1 MSVSIESNFGAEY
14 AAHLPLLGDSI
25 AQLLAFFGVKRV
37 YGVGG
42 DFVANLI
49 NALDKQLAVL
59 PSSNEMHAGFSAC
72 AQAELNPLGVCM
84 TTYTVGSLPC
94 TSAAALARTEGL
106 PVVFISGAPGEA
118 EINSQALHHSVHPHT
133 AWHTDLDAAL
143 NAFKALGVRAER
155 LQGQRHSGQPNVA
168 AEQFLQLLIHAY
180 VNRQPVYIEVPR
192 DLIYQ
197 PTQALSLPTC
207 PSELRPQALNLS
219 GAELIASQ
227 IRTQLIQAKAPLVFL
242 GEKLRLNAPLLQ
254 KILTFC
260 EQNALPYATTWFGKG
275 MLDESKPLCL
285 GSYNGVFSRLPH
297 QEYIESAADYVLE
310 LGTAIFPSDTNN
322 AFSSQTHAIDN
333 HGNKTMLKG
342 TAQWETDIAAV
353 INLLSEQII
362 RDTQVNL
369 SAETEVE
376 IRAESGAEYKPELAG
391 HCDAELGYHHLASCI
406 NAAQQASERPFI
418 FVPEVGNSLFASF
431 ELTTLGSDIGRSY
444 LANPWYAA
452 MGTSLPY
459 ARAVADQLNEQDSK
473 QPVVVLTGDGGF
485 NFQANELINLQKQG
499 ANLVIVYM
507 RNNIFHLG
515 KAGDA
520 PIYACNHQGFDPK
533 LLIQAYGGR
542 GHLCYHNGEFIDT
555 LCDCVAS
562 GGLHLIEVPASLD
575 ESCQSDTTRKLNCYI
590 GYRNGQAEATRLWQE
605 LCEKRG

>member
-1 MSVSIESNFGAEY
+1 MSVSIESNFGADY

-25 AQLLAFFGVKRV
+25 AELLAFFGVKRV

-49 NALDKQLAVL
+49 NTLDKRVAVL

-143 NAFKALGVRAER
+143 NAFKALGLRAAR

-168 AEQFLQLLIHAY
+168 AEQFLQLLTHAY

-207 PSELRPQALNLS
+207 PTELRPQALNLS

-227 IRTQLIQAKAPLVFL
+227 IRTQLQCAEAPLVFL
-242 GEKLRLNAPLLQ
+242 GEKLRLNAPLLA
-254 KILTFC
+254 KILSFC
-260 EQNALPYATTWFGKG
+260 EHNKLPYATTWFGKG

-285 GSYNGVFSRLPH
+285 GSYNGVFSRLSN
-297 QEYIESAADYVLE
+297 QEYIESTADYVLE

-342 TAQWETDIAAV
+342 TAQWEADIAAV
-353 INLLSEQII
+353 MELLSEQPII
-362 RDTQVNL
+362 KEAPVNL
-369 SAETEVE
+369 SLDVESNSASETP
-376 IRAESGAEYKPELAG
+376 ITS
-391 HCDAELGYHHLASCI
+391 DAELGYHHLAACI

-459 ARAVADQLNEQDSK
+459 ARAVVDQLAEQGSA
-473 QPVVVLTGDGGF
+473 QPVVVITGDGGF

-520 PIYACNHQGFDPK
+520 PIYACNHEGFDPK

-542 GHLCYHNGEFIDT
+542 GHLCRYDGEFVDT
-555 LCDCVAS
+555 LCGCIAS
-562 GGLHLIEVPASLD
+562 GGLHLIEVPAPIE
-575 ESCQSDTTRKLNCYI
+575 ESFQSDTTQKLNCYI
-590 GYRNGQAEATRLWQE
+590 GYRNGQAEATRRWQE

>member
-1 MSVSIESNFGAEY
+1 MSVSIESNFGVDY

-25 AQLLAFFGVKRV
+25 AELLVFFGVKRV

-49 NALDKQLAVL
+49 NTLDKQVAVL

-168 AEQFLQLLIHAY
+168 AEQFLQLLTHAY

-197 PTQALSLPTC
+197 PTQALSLPSC
-207 PSELRPQALNLS
+207 PSQLRPQALNLS

-227 IRTQLIQAKAPLVFL
+227 IRTQLEQAKAPLVFL
-242 GEKLRLNAPLLQ
+242 GEKLRLNEPLLE
-254 KILTFC
+254 KILAFC
-260 EQNALPYATTWFGKG
+260 EQNGLPYATTWFGKG
-275 MLDESKPLCL
+275 MLDESRPLCL

-297 QEYIESAADYVLE
+297 QAYIESEADYVLE

-342 TAQWETDIAAV
+342 TAQWEADIEAV
-353 INLLSEQII
+353 IALLA
-362 RDTQVNL
+362 TQPLTLNASVNL
-369 SAETEVE
+369 AVET
-376 IRAESGAEYKPELAG
+376 AQQLAPQ
-391 HCDAELGYHHLASCI
+391 AELGYHHLSACI
-406 NAAQQASERPFI
+406 NAAQQRVERPFI
-418 FVPEVGNSLFASF
+418 FLPEVGNSLFASF

-459 ARAVADQLNEQDSK
+459 ARAVVDQLAERQSS
-473 QPVVVLTGDGGF
+473 QPVVVITGDGGF

-499 ANLVIVYM
+499 ANLIIVYM

-520 PIYACNHQGFDPK
+520 PIYACNHEGFDPK
-533 LLIQAYGGR
+533 LLIQAYGGS
-542 GHLCYHNGEFIDT
+542 GHLCRQSGEFVDT
-555 LCDCVAS
+555 LCGCIAS
-562 GGLHLIEVPASLD
+562 GGLHLIEVPASV
-575 ESCQSDTTRKLNCYI
+575 EASAQSDTTQKLNCYI
-590 GYRNGQAEATRLWQE
+590 GYRNGNPEATQRWQE
-605 LCEKRG
+605 LCEKRD

>member
-1 MSVSIESNFGAEY
+1 MSVSIESNFGADY

-25 AQLLAFFGVKRV
+25 AELLAFFGVKRV

-49 NALDKQLAVL
+49 NTLDKQVAVL

-168 AEQFLQLLIHAY
+168 TEQFLQLLTHAY
-180 VNRQPVYIEVPR
+180 INRQPVYIEVPR

-197 PTQALSLPTC
+197 PTQALSLPSC
-207 PSELRPQALNLS
+207 PSQLRPQALNLS

-227 IRTQLIQAKAPLVFL
+227 IRTQLEQAKAPLVFL
-242 GEKLRLNAPLLQ
+242 GEKLRLNEPLLE
-254 KILTFC
+254 KILAFC
-260 EQNALPYATTWFGKG
+260 EQNGLPYATTWFGKG
-275 MLDESKPLCL
+275 MLDESRPLCL

-297 QEYIESAADYVLE
+297 QAYIESEADYVLE

-342 TAQWETDIAAV
+342 TAQWEADIEAV
-353 INLLSEQII
+353 MALLG
-362 RDTQVNL
+362 TQPLTLKASVNL
-369 SAETEVE
+369 AVETV
-376 IRAESGAEYKPELAG
+376 PQLAPQT
-391 HCDAELGYHHLASCI
+391 ELGYHHLSACI
-406 NAAQQASERPFI
+406 NAAQQRAESPFI
-418 FVPEVGNSLFASF
+418 FLPEVGNSLFASF

-459 ARAVADQLNEQDSK
+459 ARAVVDQLAERQSS
-473 QPVVVLTGDGGF
+473 QPVVVITGDGGF

-499 ANLVIVYM
+499 ANLIIVYM

-520 PIYACNHQGFDPK
+520 PIYACNHEGFDPK
-533 LLIQAYGGR
+533 LLIQAYGGS
-542 GHLCYHNGEFIDT
+542 GHLCRQSGEFVDT
-555 LCDCVAS
+555 LCGCIAS
-562 GGLHLIEVPASLD
+562 GGLHLIEVPASVEALA
-575 ESCQSDTTRKLNCYI
+575 QSDTTQKLNCYI
-590 GYRNGQAEATRLWQE
+590 GYRNGNPEATQRWQE
-605 LCEKRG
+605 LCEKRD

>member
-1 MSVSIESNFGAEY
+1 MSVSIESNFGADY

-25 AQLLAFFGVKRV
+25 AELLAFFGVKRV

-49 NALDKQLAVL
+49 NALDKQVAVL

-168 AEQFLQLLIHAY
+168 AEQFLQLLLHAY

-197 PTQALSLPTC
+197 PTQALNLPSC

-219 GAELIASQ
+219 GAELIANQ
-227 IRTQLIQAKAPLVFL
+227 IRTQLTRAKAPLVFI
-242 GEKLRLNAPLLQ
+242 GEKLRLNPGLLE

-260 EQNALPYATTWFGKG
+260 EHHHLPYATTWFGKG

-285 GSYNGVFSRLPH
+285 GSYNGVFSRLP
-297 QEYIESAADYVLE
+297 QQQYIESEADYVLE

-342 TAQWETDIAAV
+342 TAQWETDVDAV
-353 INLLSEQII
+353 ISLLIEQPLALQ
-362 RDTQVNL
+362 TQVNL
-369 SAETEVE
+369 NPIEAE
-376 IRAESGAEYKPELAG
+376 KPAPQ
-391 HCDAELGYHHLASCI
+391 AELGYHLLAAGI
-406 NAAQQASERPFI
+406 NAAQQAATRPFI

-431 ELTTLGSDIGRSY
+431 ELDTLGSDIGRSY

-459 ARAVADQLNEQDSK
+459 ARAVVDQLAELGSDQS
-473 QPVVVLTGDGGF
+473 VVVITGDGGF

-499 ANLVIVYM
+499 ANLVVVYM

-520 PIYACNHQGFDPK
+520 PIYACNHEGFDPK
-533 LLIQAYGGR
+533 LLIQAYGGK
-542 GHLCYHNGEFIDT
+542 GHLCQYIGEFVDT
-555 LCDCVAS
+555 LCSCVAS
-562 GGLHLIEVPASLD
+562 GGLHLIEVPAPI
-575 ESCQSDTTRKLNCYI
+575 EEAAQSDTTQKLNCYI
-590 GYRNGQAEATRLWQE
+590 GYRNGDVEAISRWQE
-605 LCEKRG
+605 LCEQRG

>member
-1 MSVSIESNFGAEY
+1 MSVSIESNFGADY

-25 AQLLAFFGVKRV
+25 AELLAFFGVKRV

-49 NALDKQLAVL
+49 NTLDKRVAVL

-168 AEQFLQLLIHAY
+168 AEQFLQLLTHAY

-227 IRTQLIQAKAPLVFL
+227 IRTQLQRAKAPLVFL
-242 GEKLRLNAPLLQ
+242 GEKLRLNAPLLA
-254 KILTFC
+254 KILSFC
-260 EQNALPYATTWFGKG
+260 EQNKLPYATTWFGKG

-285 GSYNGVFSRLPH
+285 GSYNGVFSRLPN
-297 QEYIESAADYVLE
+297 QEYIESEADYVLE

-342 TAQWETDIAAV
+342 TAQWEADIAAV
-353 INLLSEQII
+353 MGLLSEQPII
-362 RDTQVNL
+362 KAALVHL
-369 SAETEVE
+369 SLDIESNSVSEPP
-376 IRAESGAEYKPELAG
+376 RAS
-391 HCDAELGYHHLASCI
+391 DAKLGYHHLAACI

-431 ELTTLGSDIGRSY
+431 ELSTLGSDIGRSY

-459 ARAVADQLNEQDSK
+459 ARAVVDQLAEQGST
-473 QPVVVLTGDGGF
+473 QSVVVITGDGGF

-520 PIYACNHQGFDPK
+520 PIYACNHEGFDPK

-542 GHLCYHNGEFIDT
+542 GHLCQYDGEFVDT
-555 LCDCVAS
+555 LCGCIAS
-562 GGLHLIEVPASLD
+562 GGLHLIEVPAPIE
-575 ESCQSDTTRKLNCYI
+575 ESFQSDTTQKLNCYI
-590 GYRNGQAEATRLWQE
+590 GYCNGQPEATRRWQE
-605 LCEKRG
+605 LCEKRD

>member
-1 MSVSIESNFGAEY
+1 MSVSIESNFGVDY

-25 AQLLAFFGVKRV
+25 AELLAFFGVKRV

-49 NALDKQLAVL
+49 NTLDKRVAVL

-106 PVVFISGAPGEA
+106 PVVFLSGAPGEA

-143 NAFKALGVRAER
+143 NAFKALGMRAER

-168 AEQFLQLLIHAY
+168 AEQLLQLLTHAY

-197 PTQALSLPTC
+197 PTQALSLPNC

-219 GAELIASQ
+219 GAELIACQ
-227 IRTQLIQAKAPLVFL
+227 IRTKLEHAKAPLVFL
-242 GEKLRLNAPLLQ
+242 GEKLRLNESLLA
-254 KILTFC
+254 KILHFC
-260 EQNALPYATTWFGKG
+260 DQNKLPYATTWFGKG
-275 MLDESKPLCL
+275 MLDESRPLCL
-285 GSYNGVFSRLPH
+285 GSYNGVFSRLPN
-297 QEYIESAADYVLE
+297 QDYIESEADYVLE

-333 HGNKTMLKG
+333 HSNKTMLKG
-342 TAQWETDIAAV
+342 TAQWEADIEAV
-353 INLLSEQII
+353 MSLLSQ
-362 RDTQVNL
+362 QPL
-369 SAETEVE
+369 SARPRVQFAAETKLRLERQE
-376 IRAESGAEYKPELAG
+376 
-391 HCDAELGYHHLASCI
+391 ELGYHHLAACI
-406 NAAQQASERPFI
+406 NAAQRASERPFI

-459 ARAVADQLNEQDSK
+459 ARAVVDQLAEQGSN
-473 QPVVVLTGDGGF
+473 QPVVVITGDGGF

-520 PIYACNHQGFDPK
+520 PIYACNHEGFDPK
-533 LLIQAYGGR
+533 LLVQAYGGR
-542 GHLCYHNGEFIDT
+542 GHLCQHNGEFVDT
-555 LCDCVAS
+555 LCDCIAG
-562 GGLHLIEVPASLD
+562 GGLHLIEVPASV
-575 ESCQSDTTRKLNCYI
+575 EASAQSDTTQKLNCYI
-590 GYRNGQAEATRLWQE
+590 GYRNGQAEATRRWQE